1 MKNDIAKSEKLQP
14 NVGEMNTPPIG
25 ALQAHRETIARFA
38 EAVYRHCK
46 DVDGYIAARA
56 FTHSERGLPVIFPAI
71 KFGRGMID
79 GLAAAATETANL
91 KTAAAFAPPV
101 CLFKTSDSAKATDV
115 AAGPVISVD
124 LDKRPD
130 EGRAELFTVLGEATL
145 VVASGGKW
153 SDPEKGEQQ
162 DKLHLYWRL
171 KKPATTPDELGKL
184 RRARDL
190 AATLVG
196 GDGTNNPI
204 SHPLRCPGSWHT
216 KSDTPRLCEIIGGET
231 DKELD
236 LDDALKRLEKA
247 AGHLLADRGKHHG
260 VEAREGFK
268 TPRAWTA
275 QSLDEVAQ
283 KLPGEGW
290 EWDEWNK
297 VGMAMYDASHG
308 SEEGRDAFHTLSEK
322 SQKYD
327 PFDTDARW
335 DHFRQYPPSDLSGGT
350 LKSRMQELDPMWLPM
365 WPREGSAEA
374 SNVFALAG
382 NDGPLDIFT
391 NGDPAQLSDLP
402 ANAVPAML
410 ERFIKCVSR
419 RKGAPEAFAT
429 VSAVTAI
436 GAAIGAGVR
445 MQVRQKDDTWTET
458 SNLWSVVVADPGSV
472 KSPVIGDA
480 VQPLKDVDKRWSK
493 ADEAIHNRWVV
504 ASKNRKRDAPNPGP
518 EPRIRRAVVD
528 DVTSEKQIRIF
539 RDNPRGVLRTPDE
552 LAGLL
557 GGFGQYKSGG
567 GADREHFLGSF
578 DGRDIKLDRVGSGTI
593 SADAATLSLIAG
605 TQPDRLRDM
614 VKNLGSD
621 GLLQRMIVV
630 LHDGKDRD
638 GIDEDPDRVALEW
651 YGRTLERLA
660 ENDNAYSGT
669 VRLNPE
675 AGKRLAAAGKQI
687 KLLNNIP
694 GGSSQLKGHIAK
706 WGKLLPRLI
715 LIVHVARKMEE
726 GERFDPRD
734 EIEPDTV
741 AMAVRLASFFLDHA
755 LQFYAT
761 YFGRTEEASEA
772 RWIAEHLLAHPELK
786 TVSLKDLY
794 DARKVYRSPDGRRVA
809 VAAMNELENF
819 GWCWVNE
826 WQAEGPKNWCID
838 ARIHERFA
846 AMAERVSRERKEI
859 RQKIIASGNARALLR
874 KGMEAPGTS
883 FGGVFE

>member
-1 MKNDIAKSEKLQP
+1 MNNHTAKSAKVQLG
-14 NVGEMNTPPIG
+14 VGEMNAP
-25 ALQAHRETIARFA
+25 REGELKADRATISKFVD
-38 EAVYRHCK
+38 AVYRHCNSA
-46 DVDGYIAARA
+46 DGYIAARA
-56 FTHSERGLPVIFPAI
+56 FTHCERGWPVIFPSI
-71 KFGRGMID
+71 KFGPDLID
-79 GLAAAATETANL
+79 ALEAAATETANM
-91 KTAAAFAPPV
+91 KSAAAFAPPV
-101 CLFKTSDSAKATDV
+101 CLFCLNDSAKAKDI
-115 AAGPVISVD
+115 AAGPVITVD
-124 LDKRPD
+124 MDQSPD
-130 EGRAELFTVLGEATL
+130 EGKAKLLGVLGMATII
-145 VVASGGKW
+145 VASGGKW
-153 SDPEKGEQQ
+153 KDPVSGRQQ

-171 KKPATTPDELGKL
+171 KKPAANPDELEKL

-190 AATLVG
+190 AAVFVG
-196 GDGTNNPI
+196 GDGSNNPI

-216 KSDTPRLCEIIGGET
+216 KTDTPRLCSIVGGNT
-231 DKELD
+231 DSELD
-236 LDDALKRLEKA
+236 LDDALGRLEKA
-247 AGHLLADRGKHHG
+247 AGHLLADRGKRQG
-260 VEAREGFK
+260 VEPREGFK

-275 QSLDEVAQ
+275 QSLIEAAHQ
-283 KLPGEGW
+283 LPCDLW
-290 EWDEWNK
+290 EWEEWNK
-297 VGMAMYDASHG
+297 VGMAIYDASHG

-327 PFDTDARW
+327 PSHTDARW
-335 DHFRQYPPSDLSGGT
+335 DHYHDYPPSDLSGST
-350 LKSRMQELDPMWLPM
+350 LKYRMQEIDPTWLPT
-365 WPREGSAEA
+365 WPREGNSEA

-402 ANAVPAML
+402 ANAVPAKL

-429 VSAVTAI
+429 VSAITAI

-445 MQVRQKDDTWTET
+445 VQVRQKDDTWTEAG
-458 SNLWSVVVADPGSV
+458 NIWSFMVADPGSA
-472 KSPVIGDA
+472 KSPVISDA
-480 VQPLKDVDKRWSK
+480 VQPLKNVDKRWSK
-493 ADEAIHNRWVV
+493 VDEAKHNRWVI
-504 ASKNRKRDAPNPGP
+504 ASKNRKKDAPAPGP

-593 SADAATLSLIAG
+593 SADTATLSLIAG
-605 TQPDRLRDM
+605 TQPDRLRDI

-638 GIDEDPDRVALEW
+638 GVDEDPDREALEW
-651 YGRTLERLA
+651 YGETLERLA
-660 ENDNAYSGT
+660 ENESTYPGT

-706 WGKLLPRLI
+706 WGKLLPRLT
-715 LIVHVARKMEE
+715 LIIHVARMMEE

-761 YFGRTEEASEA
+761 YFGRTETASEA

-794 DARKVYRSPDGRRVA
+794 DARKLYRGPDGRRMA

-819 GWCWVNE
+819 GWCWVND
-826 WQAEGPKNWCID
+826 WQAEGPKTWCID
-838 ARIHERFA
+838 ERIHERFA
-846 AMAERVSRERKEI
+846 EMAERVSRERKEI